1 MGYFANHIDEIP
13 DGGIIYDGQ
22 HRLNPAEAAR
32 INQEAQDIMDGKKDI
47 DLTEGLTKED
57 FDALDALL
65 G

>member
-1 MGYFANHIDEIP
+1 MP
-13 DGGIIYDGQ
+13 DGATNITDKGFDIPGG
-22 HRLNPAEAAR
+22 HRLSPAEAAR

-47 DLTEGLTKED
+47 DLTEGLTTED